1 MGMIIWKNYYYKIDS
16 DDKKNFELFC
26 ESIGITPSIAINM
39 FIKATLREG
48 KIPFELKSNPFY
60 SKENQDVL
68 KRSINKIE
76 NTSGTIHNIDL
87 DI

>member
-1 MGMIIWKNYYYKIDS
+1 MKKTITIRLDS

-48 KIPFELKSNPFY
+48 KIPFELKSDLFY
-60 SKENQDVL
+60 SKENQEVL
-68 KRSINKIE
+68 KRSIDQMEK
-76 NTSGTIHNIDL
+76 TGGTIHNIDL

>member
-1 MGMIIWKNYYYKIDS
+1 MKKTITIRLDS

-48 KIPFELKSNPFY
+48 KIPFELKSDPFY

-68 KRSINKIE
+68 KRSIDQMEK
-76 NTSGTIHNIDL
+76 TGGTIHNINL

>member
-1 MGMIIWKNYYYKIDS
+1 MKKTITIRLDS

-48 KIPFELKSNPFY
+48 KIPFELESDPFY
-60 SKENQDVL
+60 SKENQNVL
-68 KRSINKIE
+68 KRSVDQMEK
-76 NTSGTIHNIDL
+76 TCGTIHNINL

>member
-1 MGMIIWKNYYYKIDS
+1 MKKTITIRLDS

-48 KIPFELKSNPFY
+48 KIPFELKSDPFY

-68 KRSINKIE
+68 KRSIDQMEK
-76 NTSGTIHNIDL
+76 TGGTIHNIDL

>member
-1 MGMIIWKNYYYKIDS
+1 MKKTITIRLDS

-39 FIKATLREG
+39 FIKATLKEG
-48 KIPFELKSNPFY
+48 KIPFELKSDPFY

-68 KRSINKIE
+68 KRSINKME

>member
-1 MGMIIWKNYYYKIDS
+1 MKKTITIRLDS

-26 ESIGITPSIAINM
+26 KSIGITPSIAINM

-48 KIPFELKSNPFY
+48 KIPFELKSDPFY
-60 SKENQDVL
+60 SKENQNVL

>member
-1 MGMIIWKNYYYKIDS
+1 MIR
-16 DDKKNFELFC
+16 KNFELFC

-39 FIKATLREG
+39 FIKATLKKD
-48 KIPFELKSNPFY
+48 KIPFELKSDPFY
-60 SKENQDVL
+60 SKENQNVL
-68 KRSINKIE
+68 KKNIKKIE